1 MNSLNPLQQ
10 RSFLKSVA
18 NHQSITS
25 SRLAKPKVQT
35 LQSNL
40 KLRRRSNL
48 QNFLIMPQACDST
61 THSRTKFSSSFKK
74 PLYQKSVRTRP
85 LPHADLLNSDF
96 LRSINKRKNLF
107 KTEVA
112 VSSLLNPKQF
122 MKMTKKGPVKF
133 RRVFSSR
140 RSIF

>member
-10 RSFLKSVA
+10 KSFLKA
-18 NHQSITS
+18 LAKHQNSES
-25 SRLAKPKVQT
+25 SRLAKSKKQT

-48 QNFLIMPQACDST
+48 QNFLPMPQASN
-61 THSRTKFSSSFKK
+61 SQSKFSNSLKK

-85 LPHADLLNSDF
+85 LPHADLMNSDF

-112 VSSLLNPKQF
+112 VSNILNPTQF